1 MNDLF
6 LPIRLISLAFG
17 FMLCGTVDGRAQ
29 LPAQE
34 AVAAL
39 VGDQSLA
46 GAEWS
51 ISLIDIERNELLADY
66 QGQRLLT
73 PASSLKVLTTSTAL
87 LVLGPDYRFRTELAY
102 DGYIDAGGTLQGHLY
117 LKGYGDPTLGS
128 DQYPGV
134 PGVDELLQG
143 MFRALNE
150 AGIKRIAG
158 GVIGDATYFTGP
170 PAPYSWPDRDAGNYY
185 GAGVWA
191 LNIHENLFY
200 LPFQQAA
207 SEGAKPRLLPTRP
220 SVAGLELDNQVTSAG
235 RNSGDNAYIYG
246 RPYEYRRVVRGTIPA
261 GGGTFTI
268 KGSVP
273 DAPLLAAQLLTDYL
287 RRHGIGVDQS
297 ASTYVPDPSRDFSRT
312 PLLTLL
318 SPTVQEIVQRANQK
332 SVNLYCEALLLAIGK
347 KYRDEGS
354 RSAGIEAIKA
364 VWSERG
370 LDLSEAKLLDGS
382 GLSWGNR
389 LSGYQLATL
398 LRKIDRDPTI
408 SGIFRES
415 LAVAGRSG
423 TLQDAMRGTLAEGRI
438 TAKTGS
444 MKKVRSYSGFAE
456 TRSGQ
461 QLAFSI
467 IVNNYPCSS
476 WQIRRKL
483 EELMAAFCR

>member
-1 MNDLF
+1 MIVALQAPEGPALEFLVLF
-6 LPIRLISLAFG
+6 L
-17 FMLCGTVDGRAQ
+17 V
-29 LPAQE
+29 
-34 AVAAL
+34 VL
-39 VGDQSLA
+39 VGPALMSRARLPGIIGLLLGGWA
-46 GAEWS
+46 IGPHGLG
-51 ISLIDIERNELLADY
+51 LIGEGNHTIPEL
-66 QGQRLLT
+66 GQFGL
-73 PASSLKVLTTSTAL
+73 
-87 LVLGPDYRFRTELAY
+87 
-102 DGYIDAGGTLQGHLY
+102 LY
-117 LKGYGDPTLGS
+117 L
-128 DQYPGV
+128 
-134 PGVDELLQG
+134 
-143 MFRALNE
+143 MF
-150 AGIKRIAG
+150 
-158 GVIGDATYFTGP
+158 
-170 PAPYSWPDRDAGNYY
+170 
-185 GAGVWA
+185 
-191 LNIHENLFY
+191 
-200 LPFQQAA
+200 
-207 SEGAKPRLLPTRP
+207 
-220 SVAGLELDNQVTSAG
+220 VAGLELDNQVTSAG

-297 ASTYVPDPSRDFSRT
+297 ASTYVPDPSRDFART

-408 SGIFRES
+408 SGIFRQS